1 MLCGVVGT
9 LISPLLTAAVL
20 REAHGAVAADEG
32 AVALADLPP
41 LDVTLLVA
49 LAVVERRLEMQVWDR
64 ACAVA
69 VLRCVRLLCVAH
81 GCGSRQVSCTS
92 EGLSGGQSVGLFC
105 LSIRLF
111 A

>member
-49 LAVVERRLEMQVWDR
+49 LAVVERRLEMQVRDR
-64 ACAVA
+64 ACPAAVF
-69 VLRCVRLLCVAH
+69 VVCVCCV
-81 GCGSRQVSCTS
+81 SRTGVEVS
-92 EGLSGGQSVGLFC
+92 QSVVRQKG
-105 LSIRLF
+105 
-111 A
+111 